1 MLEGLSNLDNLENA
15 IQSQNSSFGVI
26 QESSM
31 QAELVA
37 INQDKWA
44 DADRCWEDSISAGRP
59 GHSRTH
65 SAMDDGTF

>member
-37 INQDKWA
+37 INQDK
-44 DADRCWEDSISAGRP
+44 
-59 GHSRTH
+59 
-65 SAMDDGTF
+65 